1 MDRIIRLKEF
11 LEKEP
16 EDSFL
21 KHALALEYIKIGS
34 YKEAQNLFESILA
47 TNENYIASYY
57 HLANLLVQ
65 QNEIEKAVE
74 IYKKGM
80 SECKKVGDNHSYNE
94 LQFALED
101 LE

>member
-21 KHALALEYIKIGS
+21 KHALALEFIKIGNLNEAKTLFINIIS
-34 YKEAQNLFESILA
+34 AKED
-47 TNENYIASYY
+47 YIPSYY

-65 QNEIEKAVE
+65 QNEIEKAIE

-80 SECKKVGDNHSYNE
+80 IECKKVGDNHSYNE
-94 LQFALED
+94 LQFALEE